1 MQSSIAFLGSYF
13 EGIYPSFSILSFSR
27 PELTPFRLTPNMV
40 DAMGICGVEGGF
52 RGCMEVALRLL
63 RDHKDVLLS
72 VLEPFIRDP
81 TVSWNRS
88 SSGSKSGRG
97 RGTNRAGG
105 HRDAENEDADRLLKT
120 ISERLDGIYNLKHP
134 HASAIIQACKKRKG
148 RYFPRGLSLA
158 SPHCCSTCIG

>member
-1 MQSSIAFLGSYF
+1 
-13 EGIYPSFSILSFSR
+13 
-27 PELTPFRLTPNMV
+27 MV

-81 TVSWNRS
+81 TVTWNRS
-88 SSGSKSGRG
+88 SAANVRKKGAEIAARG
-97 RGTNRAGG
+97 AQSE
-105 HRDAENEDADRLLKT
+105 DEDEDAARLLKT

-134 HASAIIQACKKRKG
+134 HAPAIVQAIKKR
-148 RYFPRGLSLA
+148 RG
-158 SPHCCSTCIG
+158 I

>member
-1 MQSSIAFLGSYF
+1 M
-13 EGIYPSFSILSFSR
+13 
-27 PELTPFRLTPNMV
+27 TPFRLTPNMV
-40 DAMGICGVEGGF
+40 DAMGLCGVEGGF

-88 SSGSKSGRG
+88 SGSRRG
-97 RGTNRAGG
+97 KGAGKG
-105 HRDAENEDADRLLKT
+105 DVENEDAAQLLKT

-134 HASAIIQACKKRKG
+134 HAFAISQACKKRK
-148 RYFPRGLSLA
+148 
-158 SPHCCSTCIG
+158 CE